1 VARVRAIEATIGS
14 LAPGG
19 DGVAHVSIDEERR
32 AVFVA
37 QTAPGDTARVEVD
50 LAHRPARG
58 RVLELLSPGADRV
71 EAPCAWSVRC
81 GGCDWMHL
89 STTAQA
95 QWHREHVRAALPAE
109 WRDIAI
115 TTHAAPESLHQR
127 TRARVHVRIER
138 GRPIVGMHEAGTHD
152 PVEVDSCVV
161 LHPALETA
169 RRSLA
174 GLLEGS
180 RGRGEVQLALGS
192 PNEGDPRPVLEVS
205 WRGDLAAA
213 CFARLDAATRDGR
226 LAGASVTLQDATRPA
241 IVGDPT
247 PWMTGA
253 DGEPLRL
260 APGGFGQATERVNA
274 LLARHVA
281 ELAAHDAAA
290 GKWLELYAGAGNLT
304 VLLARVQA
312 DAYPRRELLA
322 VESSGAACAAAR
334 TNLAARSLHARVVEA
349 DADSYAWSPMTRLVV
364 LDPPRTGARPVVE
377 RLALSRVSR
386 VVYVSC
392 NPATLGRDLALLA
405 PAYDLRSVAAFEM
418 FPYTSHVE
426 VVADLTRRRP

>member
-1 VARVRAIEATIGS
+1 VASRVLAIEATIGS

-19 DGVAHVSIDEERR
+19 DGVAHVSVDQERR

-58 RVLELLSPGADRV
+58 RVLALLSPGADRV
-71 EAPCAWSVRC
+71 EPPCAWSARC

-89 STTAQA
+89 STPAQA
-95 QWHREHVRAALPAE
+95 QWHREHVRAALPPE

-115 TTHAAPESLHQR
+115 ATHAAQESLHQR
-127 TRARVHVRIER
+127 ARARVHVRCER
-138 GRPIVGMHEAGTHD
+138 GRPIVGMHEAGTHA
-152 PVEVDSCVV
+152 PVEVDSCIV
-161 LHPALETA
+161 LHPALEAA

-174 GLLEGS
+174 GLFEGS
-180 RGRGEVQLALGS
+180 RGRGEVQLALGTC
-192 PNEGDPRPVLEVS
+192 GRPVLEVS

-213 CFARLDAATRDGR
+213 CFARLDAATRQGR
-226 LAGASVTLQDATRPA
+226 LAGANVTLQEATRPA

-260 APGGFGQATERVNA
+260 AQGGFGQASERVNA

-281 ELAAHDAAA
+281 QLAADESAA

-304 VLLARVQA
+304 VLLARAHAHVPPKH
-312 DAYPRRELLA
+312 DLVI
-322 VESSGAACAAAR
+322 VESSAAACAAAR
-334 TNLAARSLHARVVEA
+334 ANLAARSLHARVVEA
-349 DADSYAWSPMTRLVV
+349 DAESYAWSPLTRLVV
-364 LDPPRTGARPVVE
+364 LDPPRTGARPVAQ
-377 RLALSRVSR
+377 RLVLSRVAR

-405 PAYDLRSVAAFEM
+405 PAYDLRSVAVFEM

-426 VVADLTRRRP
+426 VVADLTRKRA

>member
-1 VARVRAIEATIGS
+1 VASRVRAIEATIGS

-19 DGVAHVSIDEERR
+19 DGVAHVSIDAERR

-37 QTAPGDTARVEVD
+37 QTAPGDTARLEVD

-58 RVLELLSPGADRV
+58 RVLELLARGTDRV
-71 EAPCAWSVRC
+71 EPPCPWSARC

-95 QWHREHVRAALPAE
+95 EWHREHVRAALPSA

-115 TTHAAPESLHQR
+115 TTHAAPESLQQR
-127 TRARVHVRIER
+127 VRARVHVRCER
-138 GRPIVGMHEAGTHD
+138 GRPIVGMHEAGTHL
-152 PVEVDSCVV
+152 PVEVESCAV
-161 LHPALETA
+161 LDPALETA
-169 RRSLA
+169 RRSLV

-180 RGRGEVQLALGS
+180 RGRGDVQLALGA
-192 PNEGDPRPVLEVS
+192 GGRPVLEVS
-205 WRGDLAAA
+205 WRGDLATA
-213 CFARLDAATRDGR
+213 CFARLDAATREGL

-241 IVGDPT
+241 TVGDPT

-260 APGGFGQATERVNA
+260 APGGFGQASERVNA

-281 ELAAHDAAA
+281 ELAARESAA
-290 GKWLELYAGAGNLT
+290 GKWLELYAGAGNLS
-304 VLLARVQA
+304 VILARAQA
-312 DAYPRRELLA
+312 QAPAKHDLVV
-322 VESSGAACAAAR
+322 VESSSTACAATRA
-334 TNLAARSLHARVVEA
+334 NLAARSLQARVVEA
-349 DADSYAWSPMTRLVV
+349 DADAYAWSPLTRLVV
-364 LDPPRTGARPVVE
+364 LDPPRTGARAVAE
-377 RLALSRVSR
+377 RLVLSRVSR

-392 NPATLGRDLALLA
+392 NPATLGRDLALLV

-426 VVADLTRRRP
+426 VVAELTRRRA

>member
-1 VARVRAIEATIGS
+1 
-14 LAPGG
+14 
-19 DGVAHVSIDEERR
+19 VAHVSIDEERR

-50 LAHRPARG
+50 LAQRPARG
-58 RVLELLSPGADRV
+58 RLLELLSPGADRV
-71 EAPCAWSVRC
+71 EAPCAWSARC

-95 QWHREHVRAALPAE
+95 EWHREHVRAALPPE

-115 TTHAAPESLHQR
+115 TTYAAPESLRQR
-127 TRARVHVRIER
+127 TRARVHVRCER
-138 GRPIVGMHEAGTHD
+138 GRPVVGMHEAGTHD
-152 PVEVDSCVV
+152 PVEVDCCVV

-180 RGRGEVQLALGS
+180 RGRGEVQLALGA
-192 PNEGDPRPVLEVS
+192 GGRPVLEVS
-205 WRGDLAAA
+205 WRGDLATAS
-213 CFARLDAATRDGR
+213 FARLDAAAREGR

-247 PWMTGA
+247 PWMMGA

-260 APGGFGQATERVNA
+260 APGGFGQASEGVNA

-281 ELAAHDAAA
+281 ELAAHGAAA
-290 GKWLELYAGAGNLT
+290 GKWLELHAGAGNLT
-304 VLLARVQA
+304 VVLARAHA
-312 DAYPRRELLA
+312 DSNPKHDLVA
-322 VESSGAACAAAR
+322 VESSAAACAAAR
-334 TNLAARSLHARVVEA
+334 ANLAARNLAARVMET
-349 DADSYAWSPMTRLVV
+349 DADSYAWSPLTRLVV
-364 LDPPRTGARPVVE
+364 LDPPRTGARAVAE
-377 RLALSRVSR
+377 RLALSRVSQ

-426 VVADLTRRRP
+426 VVADLTRRRA